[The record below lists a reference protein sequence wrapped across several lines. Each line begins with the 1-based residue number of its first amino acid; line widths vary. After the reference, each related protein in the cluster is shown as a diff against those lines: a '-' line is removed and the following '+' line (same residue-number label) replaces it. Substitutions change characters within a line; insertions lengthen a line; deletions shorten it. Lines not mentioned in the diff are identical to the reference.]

1 MHTLIA
7 EKIRTRVSL
16 NAILVSSLYII
27 SSVVLTYSLGYH
39 GAKGIDILLMLLILL
54 TLPSILLLRYL
65 LVIPLFIL
73 SAIYFPIGYI
83 YGKPSISV
91 VSALLQTNKLEAHE
105 FLLSMPTA
113 CYLLPVLVIALL
125 IALNHYSWKKSTS
138 LKKRLPCWLLLILIV
153 LVYGTTNNLHKLK
166 LTDYFIS
173 IFTGYRDY
181 QEQIA
186 QLDMAYVGAPGWQ
199 VTPAGDKQAN
209 YVIIIG
215 ESMRRDYMSLFG
227 YPLPTTPFLDQVN
240 GDFYSN
246 YISTASNTFESL
258 PRTLALS
265 QGEQVDYANNIIT
278 LAKAAGM
285 KTYWFSN
292 QGFVGDYDIPA
303 SRIAAYS
310 DHRYFLKHGDYQSRN
325 TDDYQLLPPFAD
337 ALKDNHNGLF
347 VLHIMGSHSDF
358 CERLN
363 GAQPAFSFNN
373 QDLSCY
379 LSTYRKTDDFIQQT
393 YHLLQQTQRPFKLFY
408 FSDHGLAKHNIGGK
422 FYLRHSGEF
431 KQNYEVP
438 LVILSDNATRHRR
451 VDAPYSAFSFIQ
463 LFARKTGITITQPN
477 MAVYMTQQDQRRVY
491 VGQNMVDFDGLEE
504 DKVDL
509 PDENHLRG

>member
-7 EKIRTRVSL
+7 NKIRSRISF
-16 NAILVSSLYII
+16 NAVLVSFLYII
-27 SSVVLTYSLGYH
+27 ASVVLIYALGYH

-54 TLPSILLLRYL
+54 TLPTIPLLRYL
-65 LVIPLFIL
+65 LVIPFFIL
-73 SAIYFPIGYI
+73 CAIYFPIGYI
-83 YGKPSISV
+83 YGKPSVSV
-91 VSALLQTNKLEAHE
+91 ISALMQTNKLEAHE
-105 FLLSMPTA
+105 FLLSMPVT
-113 CYLLPVLVIALL
+113 CYLLPILVIALL
-125 IALNHYSWKKSTS
+125 TAINRYAWRSPPPV
-138 LKKRLPCWLLLILIV
+138 KRMLPYWLLLILIV
-153 LVYGTTNNLHKLK
+153 LSYAVTHNLHKLK

-173 IFTGYRDY
+173 IFTGYQDY

-186 QLDMAYVGAPGWQ
+186 QLDMAHASAPDWQ
-199 VTPAGDKQAN
+199 VVPPKERQAN

-265 QGEQVDYANNIIT
+265 QGEQVDYANNVVT

-292 QGFVGDYDIPA
+292 QGLVGDYDIPA

-310 DHRYFLKHGDYQSRN
+310 DRRYFLKHGDYQSLN

-347 VLHIMGSHSDF
+347 ILHIMGSHSDF

-363 GAQPAFSFNN
+363 GAKPAFSFDN

-393 YHLLQQTQRPFKLFY
+393 YRLLQQTQRPFKLFY
-408 FSDHGLAKHNIGGK
+408 FSDHGLARHNIGGK

-438 LVILSDNATRHRR
+438 LVILSDNATRHRQI
-451 VDAPYSAFSFIQ
+451 ATPYSAFNFIQ
-463 LFARKTGITITQPN
+463 LFARQTGITITRPD
-477 MAVYMTQQDQRRVY
+477 MAAYALQQEPRRVY
-491 VGQNMVDFDGLEE
+491 VGRSMVDFDGLAE

-509 PDENHLRG
+509 PDENHLHG